1 MSRNVRSSRLNRRIP
16 IIIQGV
22 LDGLTYED
30 IGKKCKPPVT
40 ARQIFRDRQVIPFK
54 NFFNDL
60 QDSYMQDLKRLSNG
74 GKVEK
79 RMAISHKGMLV
90 RAMLK
95 AVIPTRIQAEITTPL
110 PLAVVFHESLKP
122 LKKEDDNDTDT
133 AD

>member
-1 MSRNVRSSRLNRRIP
+1 MSRNVRNSSINKRIP
-16 IIIQGV
+16 TIIQGV
-22 LDGLTYED
+22 LDGLTYEE
-30 IGKKCKPPVT
+30 IGQKCKPPVT
-40 ARQIFRDRQVIPFK
+40 ARQIYRDRQSIPFK
-54 NFFNDL
+54 DFFNDL

-122 LKKEDDNDTDT
+122 LIHEEDEKDELP
-133 AD
+133 